1 MRIIH
6 SLDYFQ
12 PQLGYQ
18 DTFLAQ
24 TQIDDGHDVSVI
36 TSDRYRP
43 FENYEQ
49 TVAPLLGPRLRSP
62 GVYIEEGITVYR
74 LPVLFEHDL
83 RCWVKGLEKTILKL
97 QPDIVQVHG
106 VSNFFAL
113 RIAWLKARLPQNASY
128 RLIIDDHMV
137 PTAHMPLSRCLFY
150 YAFRMACKSLL
161 LSQADALVAV
171 SADTKRFMEINYQF
185 PSERIEIVPLG
196 ADTRRFQF
204 CGKVRQELRQRI
216 GVTEDE
222 VLFIYAGKIVPA
234 KGPDLLIKA
243 ALALLA
249 QGEPIRVLLVGNGP
263 DEYVKE
269 IKSWT
274 AQQGFADRFFWQ
286 TFVPNESLPD
296 YYSAADVGVWPKESS
311 LTMIEAQACRLPI
324 IVSDFPVAAE
334 RISCN
339 NGLVF
344 RQGDVADLAAKM
356 ERLIADKALRQAMG
370 ERGFDLVKRTL
381 DYRVL
386 SRCFLELATVS
397 NRHS

>member
-12 PQLGYQ
+12 PKLGYQ

-24 TQIDDGHDVSVI
+24 AQIDEGHDVSVV

-74 LPVLFEHDL
+74 LPVQFERNF

-97 QPDIVQVHG
+97 QPDIVHVHG

-113 RIAWLKARLPQNASY
+113 RIALLKARLPENASY

-137 PTAHMPLSRCLFY
+137 QTAHTHLSGRLFY

-161 LSQADALVAV
+161 LSQANALVAV

-185 PSERIEIVPLG
+185 PAERIEIVPLG
-196 ADTRRFQF
+196 ADTRRFRF
-204 CGKVRQELRQRI
+204 CGKARQELRHRL

-222 VLFIYAGKIVPA
+222 VVFIYAGKIVPA
-234 KGPDLLIKA
+234 KGPDLLVKA
-243 ALALLA
+243 SLSLLA
-249 QGEPIRVLLVGNGP
+249 QGEPIRVLLVGSGTN
-263 DEYVKE
+263 EYIKE
-269 IKSWT
+269 MKSWT
-274 AQQGFADRFFWQ
+274 EQQGFGNRFVWQ
-286 TFVPNESLPD
+286 PFVPNESLPD

-311 LTMIEAQACRLPI
+311 LTMVEAQACRLPI

-339 NGLVF
+339 NGLIF

-356 ERLIADKALRQAMG
+356 KRLIADKALRQAMG

-386 SRCFLELATVS
+386 SRRFLELVTVS
-397 NRHS
+397 NRCS